1 MLRNLKILLRNLP
14 LDQVD
19 DDDNQKEKR
28 WNDSPS
34 DFPEPSWF
42 LSKHQFD
49 VPAEVFVSVD
59 PHEADDF
66 PEGNEEYTSTR
77 GVCIHDIQ
85 DVLSSIGGT
94 RQAQ

>member
-14 LDQVD
+14 LDQV

-59 PHEADDF
+59 PHETDDF